1 MGYIEKKYC
10 TVLYIRLYI
19 IYNIDMGLSENAI
32 KKKQIQW
39 FLFKR
44 N

>member
-32 KKKQIQW
+32 KKKTNSMVFIQT
-39 FLFKR
+39 
-44 N
+44 